1 MATKTTKTEE
11 NTVKQ
16 GRSSSNVY
24 WINMKAYQ
32 MIEDST
38 LLFAGGGSENFE
50 ETELVKS
57 FIIRNKKIYTKYT
70 NEEVKEYNEIVNFGK
85 HKGFSVQHIYDNEK
99 SWLKWCLS
107 NYTFKIGE
115 EKLKK
120 QITEILK

>member
-1 MATKTTKTEE
+1 MPTKTIKTEE

-16 GRSSSNVY
+16 GRNNTNVF
-24 WINMKAYQ
+24 WLNMKAYQ
-32 MIEDST
+32 MIENSV
-38 LLFAGGGSENFE
+38 LLFAGGGSENQL
-50 ETELVKS
+50 ETELVLS
-57 FIIRNKKIYTKYT
+57 FIKRNKKSYTKYVT
-70 NEEVKEYNEIVNFGK
+70 EEVKEYNEIVNFGK

-120 QITEILK
+120 EIIEILK